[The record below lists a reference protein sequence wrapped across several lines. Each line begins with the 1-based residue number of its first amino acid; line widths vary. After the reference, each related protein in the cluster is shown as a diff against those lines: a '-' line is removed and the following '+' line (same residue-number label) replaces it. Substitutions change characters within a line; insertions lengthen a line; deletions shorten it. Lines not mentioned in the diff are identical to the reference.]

1 MENNKHLPVAVQIIP
16 ILIDKEIETGDD
28 LAGLIL
34 SSPSKPEIQDG
45 DILVITQKIISKQEG
60 GMVSLSNITPTILA
74 TGIASEYKKDPR
86 LVQLILDQTKYI
98 IRMSDG
104 IIISETTNG
113 LVCANAG
120 VDESNVKDGF
130 VTLLPKNADDS
141 AKRLCNE
148 IGKRTGK
155 NVAVIISDTFGRPFR
170 EGQTNCAI
178 GISGI
183 SSIIDYVGTKDS
195 FGKILHVTAI
205 AIADEICSASE
216 LVMGKALKIPVVII
230 RNYKIS
236 NSDGSIGDLIRKRSK
251 DLFR

>member
-1 MENNKHLPVAVQIIP
+1 MTIQIIP
-16 ILIDKEIETGDD
+16 VQIDKDIQEHDD
-28 LAGLIL
+28 IVNLIL

-60 GMVSLSNITPTILA
+60 SIVSLSQVTPSLLA

-86 LVQLILDQTKYI
+86 IIQLILDQTKRIVRMNDGVI
-98 IRMSDG
+98 IV
-104 IIISETTNG
+104 ETPHG
-113 LVCANAG
+113 FVCANAG
-120 VDESNVKDGF
+120 VDESNVKDGH
-130 VTLLPKNADDS
+130 VTILPKNSDES
-141 AKRLCNE
+141 AKKIQQE
-148 IGKRTGK
+148 IQKKTGK

-183 SSIIDYVGTKDS
+183 SSITDYVGTKDT

-205 AIADEICSASE
+205 AIADEICSAAE
-216 LVMGKALKIPVVII
+216 LVMGKSLQTPIAIV

-236 NSDGSIGDLIRKRSK
+236 NSEGSVNDLLRKRST

>member
-1 MENNKHLPVAVQIIP
+1 MAIQIIP
-16 ILIDKEIETGDD
+16 VQIDKDVQEHDD
-28 LAGLIL
+28 IVNLIL

-45 DILVITQKIISKQEG
+45 DILIITQKIISKQEG
-60 GMVSLSNITPTILA
+60 SIVNLSQVMPSLLA

-86 LVQLILDQTKYI
+86 IVQLILDQSKRI
-98 IRMSDG
+98 IRMNDG
-104 IIISETTNG
+104 VIIVETPHG

-120 VDESNVKDGF
+120 VDESNVKDGH
-130 VTLLPKNADDS
+130 VTILPKNADES
-141 AKRLCNE
+141 AKKLQQE
-148 IGKRTGK
+148 IQKKTGK

-183 SSIIDYVGTKDS
+183 SSITDYVGTKDT

-205 AIADEICSASE
+205 AIADEICSAAE
-216 LVMGKALKIPVVII
+216 LVMGKALQTPIAIV

-236 NSDGSIGDLIRKRSK
+236 NSKGSVNDLLRKRST